1 MFTWD
6 VLCLCDVL
14 WPNVGPKEPHMPH
27 DDKWRPPHGESHTV
41 EHCVKLADEPLV
53 CLGFSSDV
61 TGHAVQCNSCLD
73 VCCDS

>member
-1 MFTWD
+1 
-6 VLCLCDVL
+6 
-14 WPNVGPKEPHMPH
+14 MPH